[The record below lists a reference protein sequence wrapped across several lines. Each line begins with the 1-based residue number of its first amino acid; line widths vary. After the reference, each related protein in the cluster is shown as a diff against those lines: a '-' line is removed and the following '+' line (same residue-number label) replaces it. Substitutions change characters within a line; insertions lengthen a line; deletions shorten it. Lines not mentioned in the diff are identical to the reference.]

1 MGLNIRTVWLLATA
15 SVLSACSGIPLK
27 EREQAE
33 RERYEAY
40 AGQPVDHF
48 TWFGHYD
55 GWDPIGPHEL
65 VVWTDINTAYLVKVA
80 SPCENLQFANRIG
93 LTSTANTV
101 YSKFDFVTTH
111 GWRCPIQEIRPI
123 DYKRLR
129 QDLRNETKQAKA
141 KETSSGS

>member
-1 MGLNIRTVWLLATA
+1 MDLTLRTVWLLATA
-15 SVLSACSGIPLK
+15 AVLTACSGIPLK

-33 RERYEAY
+33 RDRYEAY

-65 VVWTDINTAYLVKVA
+65 VVWTDINRAYLVKVA
-80 SPCENLQFANRIG
+80 SPCEDLRFANRMG
-93 LTSTANTV
+93 LTSTASTV
-101 YSKFDFVTTH
+101 YAKFDYVTVR

-129 QDLRNETKQAKA
+129 EDLRKETKEAKA
-141 KETSSGS
+141 KEDKTGS